1 MIVEGDED
9 IGGRSLVIK
18 KLKGRVLKMGEI
30 QHVDFGKSEMDEEN
44 NSKADD
50 KDELTSRGMT
60 QSPNL
65 FKKKSMLRY
74 VPSWEHCLK

>member
-60 QSPNL
+60 
-65 FKKKSMLRY
+65 
-74 VPSWEHCLK
+74 